1 MMHAHNQALAYVH
14 EDPLTWPLFR
24 PLIIAHDVGRSR
36 DRSTAVVGGNSPVPP
51 RLLGITDL
59 RELPQ
64 GLCGSP
70 RASALAAVDREY
82 RNDALIV
89 ADLSY
94 DPSYADA
101 LYETFGR
108 RVIGL
113 HISRSGDGM
122 QAEQR
127 PVGRGSILVYTV
139 GRSYLLEAFQA
150 ELQAGLV
157 KMLDGPMTRRAFQ
170 QLAEL
175 ETELRESGTF
185 YTCPPG
191 KHDDLGMS
199 CAMLA
204 WAARHPHL
212 PRWIDM
218 AAPAARPSRASP

>member
-1 MMHAHNQALAYVH
+1 MMHAHNQARGYVH
-14 EDPLTWPLFR
+14 EDPETWPLFR

-51 RLLGITDL
+51 RLLGSLICASS
-59 RELPQ
+59 RRGCVAAHAPAR
-64 GLCGSP
+64 SP
-70 RASALAAVDREY
+70 RSIANIAT
-82 RNDALIV
+82 NALIV
-89 ADLSY
+89 ADLSN

-113 HISRSGDGM
+113 HITRSGDGM

-175 ETELRESGTF
+175 ETELRESGA
-185 YTCPPG
+185 CLHVPG
-191 KHDDLGMS
+191 GQ
-199 CAMLA
+199 A
-204 WAARHPHL
+204 
-212 PRWIDM
+212 
-218 AAPAARPSRASP
+218 